1 MSSDQ
6 KRSLLRE
13 PLVHFLALGA
23 LLFVI
28 GWATGDE
35 QGPMGSRIVVSP
47 GQIDRLASS
56 FAATWQRPP
65 TEGEL
70 QGLVEDHIREEVYF
84 REALALGLDRD
95 DIIIRR
101 RLRQKVEFLTQDL
114 ADAVE
119 PTDEELQAFLDENV
133 DDYRIPDVYT
143 FSQRLFRTDADRQ
156 AARRAAQG
164 AWEALADPTAPAP
177 GPAGQPSMLP
187 ERLDGVPSREVARV
201 MGEQFLDGLA
211 EAPVG
216 RWSPPIESGYGLHL
230 VYVHERVEGRPPTL
244 DEVRPMVVRDWA
256 TRQRTEVNDAVYEE
270 MLARYTV
277 VMEDDDGNE
286 QRWTGP
292 ESLPGPGSTTAATSS
307 PKPPEGRGPGAG
319 R

>member
-1 MSSDQ
+1 MSSRP
-6 KRSLLRE
+6 KRSILRE
-13 PLVHFLALGA
+13 PLFHFLALGA

-47 GQIDRLASS
+47 GQIDRLAAS

-65 TEGEL
+65 TEPEL

-119 PTDEELQAFLDENV
+119 PTDEELQAFLDEHV

-143 FSQRLFRTDADRQ
+143 FSQRLFRTDGDPEGARTSAE
-156 AARRAAQG
+156 AALD
-164 AWEALADPTAPAP
+164 ALGDPTAPEPAP
-177 GPAGQPSMLP
+177 QGDPSMLP
-187 ERLDGVPSREVARV
+187 ARLEGAPSREVARV
-201 MGEQFLDGLA
+201 FGEQFLAGL
-211 EAPVG
+211 EAVGVG
-216 RWSPPIESGYGLHL
+216 RWSPPTESGYGLHL
-230 VYVHERVEGRPPTL
+230 IYVHERIRGRPPTL
-244 DEVRPMVVRDWA
+244 DEVRPLVMRDWA
-256 TRQRTEVNDAVYEE
+256 TKQRTDVNDALYEE
-270 MLARYTV
+270 MLGRYTV
-277 VMEDDDGNE
+277 VVEDADGNE

-292 ESLPGPGSTTAATSS
+292 G
-307 PKPPEGRGPGAG
+307 
-319 R
+319 